1 MLIES
6 EHIAASMQTREKDPL
21 SLRVPL
27 FFMWAYIM
35 EHLWATR
42 LRIVVNKVLLFLSNP
57 NQMVRYSIIHKD
69 SLSTYRQPPGYRPA
83 MQTQNSSSCAPPR
96 HTVPLCL
103 KKRNTPRFPNSY
115 YPLADSRN
123 IPFVCL
129 LQEGRFYET
138 AIQLLVRSRTSSKL
152 IFARSSNFLA

>member
-6 EHIAASMQTREKDPL
+6 EHIAASKQTREKDPL

-42 LRIVVNKVLLFLSNP
+42 LRIVINKVLLFLSDP

-69 SLSTYRQPPGYRPA
+69 SL
-83 MQTQNSSSCAPPR
+83 
-96 HTVPLCL
+96 
-103 KKRNTPRFPNSY
+103 
-115 YPLADSRN
+115 
-123 IPFVCL
+123 
-129 LQEGRFYET
+129 
-138 AIQLLVRSRTSSKL
+138 
-152 IFARSSNFLA
+152 